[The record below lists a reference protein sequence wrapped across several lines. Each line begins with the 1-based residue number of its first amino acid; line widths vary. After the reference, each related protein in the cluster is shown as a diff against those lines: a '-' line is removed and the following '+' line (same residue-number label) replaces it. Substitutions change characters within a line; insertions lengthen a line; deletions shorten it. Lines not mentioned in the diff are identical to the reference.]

1 MRMTERVAPERLEKM
16 HRVLQYRQ
24 PTLRVV
30 LEEIHNPRN
39 ISAITRTCDSV
50 GVQYVHVIYTGLKP
64 LVLDKNISKGAHQW
78 ITIIQHTS
86 ISECLSELKGTGY
99 TIYCTHVD
107 PTAKDYTDVDYSR
120 PVAIVFGN
128 EKSGVSE
135 EALKWADERIVIP
148 QMGFS
153 NSLNVSVAVAVIL
166 YEAMRQRR
174 AAGIYDEPA
183 MSESEQ
189 EEVLREWLRRDTWTT

>member
-1 MRMTERVAPERLEKM
+1 MTERVTPERLNKM
-16 HRVLQYRQ
+16 HWVLQRRQ

-39 ISAITRTCDSV
+39 ISAIMRTCDSV

-78 ITIIQHTS
+78 ITMIQYTS
-86 ISECLSELKGTGY
+86 TSECLSELKRAGY
-99 TIYCTHVD
+99 VIYCTHVD

-128 EKSGVSE
+128 EKRGVSE

-153 NSLNVSVAVAVIL
+153 NSLNVSAAVAVIL

-174 AAGIYDEPA
+174 AAGMYDEIA
-183 MSESEQ
+183 MSESER
-189 EEVLREWLRRDTWTT
+189 EEILHEWLRRDAHNT